1 MKQLSLTIIAM
12 SVSLTM
18 SRVGQSP
25 LIRADPFGDVPNAM
39 FLCTEEHNINN
50 VHAKKMRVFP

>member
-25 LIRADPFGDVPNAM
+25 LIRADPFGDVPPAM
-39 FLCTEEHNINN
+39 SLCTEEHNII
-50 VHAKKMRVFP
+50 

>member
-1 MKQLSLTIIAM
+1 M

-25 LIRADPFGDVPNAM
+25 LIRADPFGDVPPAM
-39 FLCTEEHNINN
+39 SLCTEEHNMI
-50 VHAKKMRVFP
+50 